1 MFMSDTPERP
11 VAVSSEESKHH
22 LSSPSSEV
30 LASARATIHL
40 DAIGRNY
47 RKIVSSVGSSDTA
60 VAVKADGYGLG
71 AAAVAETLARCGCN
85 EFFVAQIDEA
95 IELRAVIPHA
105 TINVL
110 SGLMPG
116 TEREMVEYKLT
127 PTIVSLQQLRL
138 WQRQAIA
145 HGRQLPTGLH
155 IDSGMHRTGLPV
167 KESAQLAREHSRL
180 TGLLVSHVISHLAS
194 ADDCHSPQS
203 EQQLTCFLAATN
215 QLPRA
220 RRSIANSAGIFRG
233 KQFHLDLVRPG
244 IAIYGGNPQPA
255 KPNPMES
262 TVVLEAP
269 IVQVV
274 DAANG
279 DLIGYSATYKTPR
292 DGRHAIVAAG
302 YADGVL
308 RSTSNTGQVAIDGRR
323 CPIIGRVSMDL
334 TIIDVTG
341 IPQHLLYPGA
351 AVELIGPT
359 ITVDDAARAAD
370 TISYE
375 MLTSIGKRYRRR
387 YTGKQTGH

>member
-1 MFMSDTPERP
+1 
-11 VAVSSEESKHH
+11 
-22 LSSPSSEV
+22 
-30 LASARATIHL
+30 
-40 DAIGRNY
+40 
-47 RKIVSSVGSSDTA
+47 
-60 VAVKADGYGLG
+60 
-71 AAAVAETLARCGCN
+71 
-85 EFFVAQIDEA
+85 
-95 IELRAVIPHA
+95 
-105 TINVL
+105 
-110 SGLMPG
+110 
-116 TEREMVEYKLT
+116 MVEYKLT

-203 EQQLTCFLAATN
+203 EQ
-215 QLPRA
+215 
-220 RRSIANSAGIFRG
+220 
-233 KQFHLDLVRPG
+233 H
-244 IAIYGGNPQPA
+244 
-255 KPNPMES
+255 
-262 TVVLEAP
+262 
-269 IVQVV
+269 
-274 DAANG
+274 
-279 DLIGYSATYKTPR
+279 
-292 DGRHAIVAAG
+292 GRHAIVAAG